1 MATKKPARAHI
12 RARVS
17 FNGMVAGDEAE
28 VEVSERVQGWLNA
41 GLVEEVKAAAERVIE
56 EARALR
62 PIVPPT
68 WVTEMKEARRGAHPA
83 RSGGPESDAD

>member
-1 MATKKPARAHI
+1 MATRKPARAHI

-41 GLVEEVKAAAERVIE
+41 GLVEEVGGGTH
-56 EARALR
+56 
-62 PIVPPT
+62 PT
-68 WVTEMKEARRGAHPA
+68 GP
-83 RSGGPESDAD
+83 GGPESDAD